1 MAESIQS
8 IAILGTGL
16 IGTSV
21 GLALHAHGFPGSI
34 TGWDRAPEEAE
45 IARAHGAID
54 SVASD
59 PLAAAR
65 ESDCVL
71 LATPVFGILEW
82 IERLAPV
89 LHSHQLIT
97 DVGSTKRKICALAS
111 SEFSSPGSAYF
122 LPGHPMAGKEVF
134 GAAHADPDLF
144 HGAVWLFTP
153 LEAAEAPP
161 VAPNTSP
168 RKGRLLADSWRKW
181 VARIGCRMLDLDPA
195 RHDEICAWASH
206 LPQMLGTAL
215 AALLEDTF
223 PEDADQKGSLSSSSA
238 QLRAIGGRAMHE
250 MTRLGASP
258 YSMWRDIAQT
268 NDEAIAAALLA
279 LEQRLASIRENLK
292 QPELREEFNR
302 ANQFRSR
309 F

>member
-8 IAILGTGL
+8 LTILGTGL
-16 IGTSV
+16 IGSSV
-21 GLALHAHGFPGSI
+21 GLALRANGFAGSI
-34 TGWDRAPEEAE
+34 VGWDRSPEEAE
-45 IARAHGAID
+45 IARDKGAID

-59 PLAAAR
+59 PIAAAR
-65 ESDCVL
+65 DTDCVL

-82 IERLAPV
+82 IEKLAPV
-89 LHSHQLIT
+89 LRHDQLVT
-97 DVGSTKRKICALAS
+97 DVGSTKRKICALAA
-111 SEFSSPGSAYF
+111 EAFSFPGAACF

-134 GAAHADPDLF
+134 GAVNADANLF
-144 HGAVWLFTP
+144 QGAVWLFTASEKES
-153 LEAAEAPP
+153 EARHNPTQGQQRAE
-161 VAPNTSP
+161 
-168 RKGRLLADSWRKW
+168 KWRHW
-181 VARIGCRMLDLDPA
+181 VARMGCRMLDLDPV

-223 PEDADQKGSLSSSSA
+223 PDNSDGKGEFDSA
-238 QLRAIGGRAMHE
+238 AEQLRAIGGRAMHE
-250 MTRLGASP
+250 MTRLGGSP

-292 QPELREEFNR
+292 HPELREEFNR

>member
-1 MAESIQS
+1 VAESIQS

-16 IGTSV
+16 IGSSV
-21 GLALHAHGFPGSI
+21 GLALRANGFAGSI
-34 TGWDRAPEEAE
+34 IGWDRAPEEAE
-45 IARAHGAID
+45 IAREKGAID

-65 ESDCVL
+65 ASDTVL

-82 IERLAPV
+82 MERLAPV
-89 LHSHQLIT
+89 LHPDQLVT
-97 DVGSTKRKICALAS
+97 DVGSTKRKICALAA
-111 SEFSSPGSAYF
+111 EAFSSPGAAYF

-134 GAAHADPDLF
+134 GAANADANLF
-144 HGAVWLFTP
+144 QGAVWLFTSP
-153 LEAAEAPP
+153 EEAGAENP
-161 VAPNTSP
+161 TL
-168 RKGRLLADSWRKW
+168 GRQRADKWRHW
-181 VARIGCRMLDLDPA
+181 VARFGCRMLDLDPA
-195 RHDEICAWASH
+195 RHDAICAWASH

-223 PEDADQKGSLSSSSA
+223 PEDREENGSLSSPSA

-292 QPELREEFNR
+292 QPELREEFLR
-302 ANQFRSR
+302 ANQFRDR

>member
-1 MAESIQS
+1 MTESIQS
-8 IAILGTGL
+8 VTILGTGL
-16 IGTSV
+16 IGASV
-21 GLALHAHGFPGSI
+21 GLALRANGFAGSI
-34 TGWDRAPEEAE
+34 LGWDRSPEEAE
-45 IARAHGAID
+45 TARDKGAID
-54 SVASD
+54 SVAAD

-65 ESDCVL
+65 ETDCVL

-89 LHSHQLIT
+89 LQQHQLVT
-97 DVGSTKRKICALAS
+97 DVGSTKRKICALAA
-111 SEFSSPGSAYF
+111 EAFSSPGAAYF

-134 GAAHADPDLF
+134 GAANADANLF
-144 HGAVWLFTP
+144 QGAIWLFTSP
-153 LEAAEAPP
+153 EPNPDEAE
-161 VAPNTSP
+161 NQTL
-168 RKGRLLADSWRKW
+168 GRQRADKWRHW
-181 VARIGCRMLDLDPA
+181 VARMGCRMWDLDPV

-223 PEDADQKGSLSSSSA
+223 PEDGKEKGNLANPSD

-279 LEQRLASIRENLK
+279 MEQRLAFIRENLK
-292 QPELREEFNR
+292 HPELREQFLR

>member
-8 IAILGTGL
+8 ITILGTGL
-16 IGTSV
+16 IGSSV
-21 GLALHAHGFPGSI
+21 GLALRANGFAGAI
-34 TGWDRAPEEAE
+34 LGWDRSAEEAE
-45 IARAHGAID
+45 TARDKGAID
-54 SVASD
+54 LVAAD
-59 PLAAAR
+59 PLEAAR

-82 IERLAPV
+82 IEKLAPV
-89 LHSHQLIT
+89 LRHDQLVT
-97 DVGSTKRKICALAS
+97 DVGSTKRKICALAT
-111 SEFSSPGSAYF
+111 EAFSSPSAACF

-134 GAAHADPDLF
+134 GAANADPNLF
-144 HGAVWLFTP
+144 QGAVWLFT
-153 LEAAEAPP
+153 AEETDQQRRTLTIGEQRAE
-161 VAPNTSP
+161 
-168 RKGRLLADSWRKW
+168 KWRHW
-181 VARIGCRMLDLDPA
+181 VARMGCRMLDLDPV

-215 AALLEDTF
+215 AALLEDIF
-223 PEDADQKGSLSSSSA
+223 PDDSEMRGKLDSASA

-250 MTRLGASP
+250 MTRLGGSP

-268 NDEAIAAALLA
+268 NDEPIAAALLA
-279 LEQRLASIRENLK
+279 LEQRLASIRESLK
-292 QPELREEFNR
+292 QPELREEFRR

>member
-1 MAESIQS
+1 VAESIQS
-8 IAILGTGL
+8 ITILGTGL
-16 IGTSV
+16 IGSSV
-21 GLALHAHGFPGSI
+21 GLALRANGFSGSI
-34 TGWDRAPEEAE
+34 VGWDRSPEEAE
-45 IARAHGAID
+45 TAHDRGAID
-54 SVASD
+54 FVASD
-59 PLAAAR
+59 PFAAAR
-65 ESDCVL
+65 ETDCVV
-71 LATPVFGILEW
+71 LATPVFGILDW

-89 LHSHQLIT
+89 LHSNQLVT
-97 DVGSTKRKICALAS
+97 DVGSTKRKICALAT
-111 SEFSSPGSAYF
+111 EAFSFPGAAYF
-122 LPGHPMAGKEVF
+122 LAGHPMAGKEVF
-134 GAAHADPDLF
+134 GAANADANLF
-144 HGAVWLFTP
+144 QGAVWLFTSP
-153 LEAAEAPP
+153 ESEPQARENFTTGQQRAE
-161 VAPNTSP
+161 
-168 RKGRLLADSWRKW
+168 KWRHW
-181 VARIGCRMLDLDPA
+181 VARMGCRMLDLDPA

-223 PEDADQKGSLSSSSA
+223 PEDGKEKGNLDSPSA
-238 QLRAIGGRAMHE
+238 QLRGIGGRAMHE

-292 QPELREEFNR
+292 HPELREQFLR

>member
-1 MAESIQS
+1 MPESIQS

-16 IGTSV
+16 IGSSV
-21 GLALHAHGFPGSI
+21 GLALRDNGFAGSI
-34 TGWDRAPEEAE
+34 VGWDRAPEEAE
-45 IARAHGAID
+45 IAREKGVID
-54 SVASD
+54 SVAAD

-65 ESDCVL
+65 ASDAIL

-89 LHSHQLIT
+89 LQQHQLVT
-97 DVGSTKRKICALAS
+97 DVGSTKRKICALAA
-111 SEFSSPGSAYF
+111 EAFSSRGAAYF

-134 GAAHADPDLF
+134 GAANADANLF
-144 HGAVWLFTP
+144 QGAVWLFTSP
-153 LEAAEAPP
+153 EPNPDEAKNP
-161 VAPNTSP
+161 TL
-168 RKGRLLADSWRKW
+168 GRQRADKWRHW
-181 VARIGCRMLDLDPA
+181 VARMGCRMLDLDPV

-206 LPQMLGTAL
+206 LPQLLGTAL

-223 PEDADQKGSLSSSSA
+223 PEDGKEKGNLDSASA

-279 LEQRLASIRENLK
+279 LDQRLASIRENLK
-292 QPELREEFNR
+292 QPELREEFLR
-302 ANQFRSR
+302 ANRFRSR